1 MAKKQKN
8 SKPKGTGVKTIKEKD
23 VVFFRSIRF
32 RMLLGFLVPIICII
46 VVSQVSLNKSK
57 SAIINNY
64 QDASEQT
71 IDMIEQY
78 VGLIVT
84 SEKAGF
90 KNYLTDADMK
100 TYTSRVGSEE
110 NHGSLQKSLNDKVR
124 NQCTLDDKL
133 ASVQFVMN
141 NDDSF
146 AVSSTPLKGNALDA
160 YKATVQGGIASANE
174 YDWMVFGVDAES
186 DEVLGIDSS
195 TYSLRMVKV
204 FSKNCIIILNIKRT
218 VIEDALQ
225 SLNPGEGGVVA
236 IVTRDGVECFAT
248 EEAAALGMD
257 VSESEY
263 YKASMTSGE
272 ESGAS
277 TISIEGN
284 EYLYIYKTLSVGD
297 SAVVALIPQ
306 ARLLA
311 ETSEIRMLSM
321 IITVVAIVLSLLI
334 CMIISSQ
341 MFGTIEYIRRQLK
354 KVAKGDLTVH
364 LRAAR
369 KDELGN
375 LCESVNE
382 TVENVKNL
390 IVKVNDVSHELTES
404 AEHVQSSSEG
414 LEQASNV
421 IKDVVDTFAEG
432 AGKLD
437 IGATDCMNQMDNLS
451 GKIASVSTNA
461 GEISKLTNVT
471 QTSIE
476 TGIASMKE
484 LTSSAESTAEI
495 TKSVISNVE
504 DLAVKSRSIDK
515 IINAINEIAEQ
526 TNLLSLNASIE
537 AARAGQAGR
546 GFAVVAQE
554 IRSLADQCLEFSG
567 QISAITN
574 EIVGQTGQVVE
585 IAREADNIVSNQS
598 MAVSA
603 TTDSFH
609 DIERQVDSLIAAL
622 DTITSNVDEMSDS
635 KNRTLQAIE
644 DIGDVSNKTAEGAES
659 VNASVESQL
668 SGVEALAEAANKLR
682 GRANELT
689 EILAVFK
696 V

>member
-1 MAKKQKN
+1 MGKKQKN
-8 SKPKGTGVKTIKEKD
+8 SKPKKTGVKTIKEKD

-90 KNYLTDADMK
+90 KTYLTDADMK

-160 YKATVQGGIASANE
+160 YKATTQGSIALGNE
-174 YDWMVFGVDAES
+174 YDWMLFGVDAES

-204 FSKNCIIILNIKRT
+204 FSKNCIIILNIKRA

-236 IVTRDGVECFAT
+236 LVTSDGAECFAT

-257 VSESEY
+257 VSESGY
-263 YKASMTSGE
+263 YKESMTSGE

-277 TISIEGN
+277 TISIDGN
-284 EYLYIYKTLSVGD
+284 EYLYIFKTLSVGD

-311 ETSEIRMLSM
+311 ETSEIRTLSM

-334 CMIISSQ
+334 CMIISRQ

-364 LRAAR
+364 LKAAR

-421 IKDVVDTFAEG
+421 IKNVVDTFAEG

-451 GKIASVSTNA
+451 GKIASVSSNA

-471 QTSIE
+471 QTS
-476 TGIASMKE
+476 IASMKE

-495 TKSVISNVE
+495 TKSVIGNVE

-585 IAREADNIVSNQS
+585 IAREADNIVNNQS

-668 SGVEALAEAANKLR
+668 SGVEALTEAANKLR
-682 GRANELT
+682 IRANELT

>member
-1 MAKKQKN
+1 MGKKQKN
-8 SKPKGTGVKTIKEKD
+8 SKPKKTAVKTIKEKD

-90 KNYLTDADMK
+90 KTYLTDADMK

-146 AVSSTPLKGNALDA
+146 AVSSTPLQGNALDA
-160 YKATVQGGIASANE
+160 YKATTQGSIALGNE
-174 YDWMVFGVDAES
+174 YDWMLFGVDAES

-204 FSKNCIIILNIKRT
+204 FSKNCIIILNIKRA
-218 VIEDALQ
+218 VIEDALH

-236 IVTRDGVECFAT
+236 LVTSDGVECFAT

-257 VSESEY
+257 ISESGY
-263 YKASMTSGE
+263 YKESMTSGE

-277 TISIEGN
+277 TISIDGN
-284 EYLYIYKTLSVGD
+284 EYLYIFKTLSVGD

-311 ETSEIRMLSM
+311 ETSEIRTLSM

-334 CMIISSQ
+334 CMIISRQ

-364 LRAAR
+364 LKAAR

-451 GKIASVSTNA
+451 GKIASVSSNA

-471 QTSIE
+471 QKSIE

-495 TKSVISNVE
+495 TKSVIGNVE

-585 IAREADNIVSNQS
+585 IAREADNIVNNQS

-668 SGVEALAEAANKLR
+668 SGVEALTEAANKLR
-682 GRANELT
+682 IRANELT

>member
-8 SKPKGTGVKTIKEKD
+8 SKPKGTGVKTVKEKD

-90 KNYLTDADMK
+90 KTYLTDADMK

-334 CMIISSQ
+334 CMIISRQ

-354 KVAKGDLTVH
+354 KVAKGDLTVN
-364 LRAAR
+364 LKAAR

-622 DTITSNVDEMSDS
+622 DTITSKVDEMSDS

>member
-8 SKPKGTGVKTIKEKD
+8 SKPKGTGVKTVKEKD

-90 KNYLTDADMK
+90 KTYLTDADMK

-160 YKATVQGGIASANE
+160 YKATAQGGIASANE
-174 YDWMVFGVDAES
+174 YDWMVFGVDEES

-236 IVTRDGVECFAT
+236 IVTCDGVECFAT

-263 YKASMTSGE
+263 YRASMTSGE
-272 ESGAS
+272 ESDAS

-334 CMIISSQ
+334 CMIISRQ

-585 IAREADNIVSNQS
+585 IAREADNIVNNQS

-644 DIGDVSNKTAEGAES
+644 DIGNVSNKTAEGAES

>member
-8 SKPKGTGVKTIKEKD
+8 SKPKGTGVETVKEKD

-90 KNYLTDADMK
+90 KTYLTDADMK

-174 YDWMVFGVDAES
+174 YDWMVFGVDEES

-311 ETSEIRMLSM
+311 ETSEIRTLSM

-334 CMIISSQ
+334 CMIISRQ

-364 LRAAR
+364 LKAAR

-585 IAREADNIVSNQS
+585 IAREADNIVNNQS

-668 SGVEALAEAANKLR
+668 SGVEALAEAAIKLR

>member
-90 KNYLTDADMK
+90 KTYLTDADMK

-174 YDWMVFGVDAES
+174 YDWMVFGVDEES

-236 IVTRDGVECFAT
+236 IVTCDGVECFAT

-263 YKASMTSGE
+263 YRASMTSGE

-334 CMIISSQ
+334 CMIISRQ

-554 IRSLADQCLEFSG
+554 IRTLADQCLEFSG
-567 QISAITN
+567 QISSITN

>member
-8 SKPKGTGVKTIKEKD
+8 SKPKGTGVKTVKEKD

-90 KNYLTDADMK
+90 KTYLTDADMK

-160 YKATVQGGIASANE
+160 YKATVQGGIASSNE

-277 TISIEGN
+277 TISIDGN

-334 CMIISSQ
+334 CMIISRQ

-364 LRAAR
+364 LKAAR